1 MTPMSASSTTDYV
14 LGRSPDEYARLTL
27 QARILRPYTEKFF
40 RTAGLEP
47 GMRVLDIGS
56 GMGDVAMLA
65 ADIVGPSGAV
75 VGIDKDPAVVENAR
89 RRMVEYGCSP
99 WVRFESVD
107 IDAFRTTDLFD
118 AVVGRYV
125 LLYLPHAAAT
135 IRRLLNSVK
144 PGGIV
149 VFHDLD
155 LSDPHPSYPACALW
169 DQACHL
175 VSGAFERAGT
185 PLVFGRRL
193 GETFVRAGL
202 PFPTIAR
209 EGGVGGGRGSYIY
222 RWLAGTVMSVTPRLA
237 GLGLSLPPD
246 LAPLETLDARLEEEV
261 VRLGSQVAG
270 PLQFAA
276 WTRKPLL
283 PPDAASPMRW

>member
-1 MTPMSASSTTDYV
+1 
-14 LGRSPDEYARLTL
+14 
-27 QARILRPYTEKFF
+27 
-40 RTAGLEP
+40 
-47 GMRVLDIGS
+47 MRVLDVGS

-65 ADIVGPSGAV
+65 ADIVGPSGDV
-75 VGIDKDPAVVENAR
+75 VGIDKDPGVVENAR

-99 WVRFESVD
+99 WVRFEVVD
-107 IDAFRTTDLFD
+107 IDAFKTTDLFD

-125 LLYLPHAAAT
+125 LLYLPDAAAT
-135 IRRLLNSVK
+135 VRRLLDSVK

-149 VFHDLD
+149 AFHDLD
-155 LSDPHPSYPACALW
+155 LSDPHPSHPACALW

-209 EGGVGGGRGSYIY
+209 EGGVGGGRGAYLY
-222 RWLAGTVMSVTPRLA
+222 PWLASTVMSVTPRLN
-237 GLGLSLPPD
+237 GLGLSVPPE
-246 LAPLETLDARLEEEV
+246 LAPLETLAARLEEEA
-261 VRLGSQVAG
+261 VRLGSQVAA
-270 PLQFAA
+270 PLQFGA
-276 WTRKPLL
+276 WTRKPIE
-283 PPDAASPMRW
+283 PFA